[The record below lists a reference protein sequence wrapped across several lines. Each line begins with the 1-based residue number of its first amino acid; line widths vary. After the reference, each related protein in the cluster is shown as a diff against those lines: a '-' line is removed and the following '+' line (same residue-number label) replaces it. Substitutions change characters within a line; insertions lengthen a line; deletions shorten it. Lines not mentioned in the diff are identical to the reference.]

1 MTAPEESFT
10 VPNTTPKVDCA
21 DAAAVSRNKAEPTWS
36 FLIILIGVPKKFVE
50 WIADPL
56 QRINFALI
64 TGSLAIAV
72 GDQIRH
78 SCQSSLIGRIRETL
92 DDSSGLI
99 GERLSAFPHPLHARV
114 MIQYPTD
121 FLKRNP
127 LVVLVAEHCGHL
139 LALIR
144 RRLRQRINQRESD
157 FPLAQIVAD
166 RLTKNALMRRE
177 IEYVLHQLE
186 RDSPVPSK
194 LAPPV

>member
-21 DAAAVSRNKAEPTWS
+21 DAAAVSRNRAETTAS

-56 QRINFALI
+56 QRINFALVSD
-64 TGSLAIAV
+64 SLAVAV

-92 DDSSGLI
+92 DDSSRLI
-99 GERLSAFPHPLHARV
+99 GERLSALPHPLHALV

-121 FLKRNP
+121 FLKKNP

-139 LALIR
+139 LAL
-144 RRLRQRINQRESD
+144 LSGHLGPGIN
-157 FPLAQIVAD
+157 
-166 RLTKNALMRRE
+166 
-177 IEYVLHQLE
+177 
-186 RDSPVPSK
+186 
-194 LAPPV
+194 